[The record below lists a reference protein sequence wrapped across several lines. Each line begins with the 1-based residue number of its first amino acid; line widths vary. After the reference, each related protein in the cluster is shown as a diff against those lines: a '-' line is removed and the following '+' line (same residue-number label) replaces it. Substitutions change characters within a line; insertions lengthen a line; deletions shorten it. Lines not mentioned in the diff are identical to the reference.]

1 MATIVD
7 IRSAVSGKLV
17 RAHNAPSQGSA
28 EILIFTGVRY
38 SRWDDA
44 RSDAPRSQARRTR
57 DRLDLQD

>member
-7 IRSAVSGKLV
+7 IRSAVSGKPV
-17 RAHNAPSQGSA
+17 RAHTAPSQGSA

-44 RSDAPRSQARRTR
+44 QSDAPKSQMRRKR
-57 DRLDLQD
+57 DRLDLLD